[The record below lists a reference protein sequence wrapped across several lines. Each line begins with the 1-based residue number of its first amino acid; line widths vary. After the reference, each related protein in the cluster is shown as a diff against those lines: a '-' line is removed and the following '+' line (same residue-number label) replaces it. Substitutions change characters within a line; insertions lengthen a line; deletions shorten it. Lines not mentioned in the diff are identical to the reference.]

1 MLNDSFKNKTIL
13 VAGASG
19 GIGRTV
25 VSRFSDPGSNVI
37 AVYNKT
43 HPDFQANSNIS
54 IIKADLTKADEW
66 DRVLHFTSQK
76 YGKLDVL
83 INCTGVLIP
92 GDFINQTEEQIT
104 EMININLSSVLIGAQ
119 KALKLMRRQKSGH
132 IINIGSIGGIIP
144 MPYSAVY
151 SATKFA
157 LRGFTHSLAKELKN
171 SKILISLVSPGPVNT
186 KMLQH
191 ESDHYKTSIA
201 FLNKALKPE
210 QVTDSI
216 LKIVNKP
223 KTEVIIPSTLSF
235 PSRVFF
241 TSPESFSTAYKLI
254 DKIGK
259 WRKRSYIKKQF
270 DLSLKNE

>member
-25 VSRFSDPGSNVI
+25 VSSFSDPGSNVI

-43 HPDFQANSNIS
+43 HPDFQADSNIS
-54 IIKADLTKADEW
+54 LIKADLTKADEW

-144 MPYSAVY
+144 MPYSTVY

-157 LRGFTHSLAKELKN
+157 LRGFTHSLKQELKG
-171 SKILISLVSPGPVNT
+171 SKISVSLVSPGPVNT
-186 KMLQH
+186 KMLK
-191 ESDHYKTSIA
+191 EEADYYKTSIA
-201 FLNKALKPE
+201 FLNKALKPG

-216 LKIVNKP
+216 LKIINKP
-223 KTEVIIPSTLSF
+223 KTETIIPSTLSF
-235 PSRVFF
+235 PSRAVFLF
-241 TSPESFSTAYKLI
+241 PVLFSKVYVVFE
-254 DKIGK
+254 KIGI

-270 DLSLKNE
+270 DLSLENE